1 MKPVFSVSEVTQ
13 IIKNLLEGSDLLQQV
28 YIKGEISNFK
38 HHISG
43 HMYFTLKDEK
53 SQIRCIM
60 FRSSNIL
67 LHFNPEN
74 GMKVTAF
81 GRISVFDKTGEYQ
94 LYIEDM
100 EPDGIGALHIAFEK
114 LKAKLE
120 KEGLFDTARKRQI
133 PFLPRKIGLVT
144 SLTGAAVRDLLTV
157 IKRRYPNVNI
167 VIAPVL
173 VQGKEAA
180 GQICSALYDL
190 NNLGGIEVIIV
201 GRGGGSIEELW
212 AFNEE
217 IVARAI
223 YSSKIPVISA
233 VGHETDVT
241 MADLV
246 ADKRAPTPSAAG
258 EMVVPEKTILKNE
271 IRQLKNRLITASV
284 GNINLKRQR
293 LEYIR
298 RSATFTKARNMVS
311 FYRLELDQQLR
322 SLFKNINIQLDGK
335 KLIFKSQIS
344 KLQALSPLS
353 VLQRGYSI
361 CQSSKDQKII
371 RKVEDVSI
379 GDMVFV
385 VLSDGKLL
393 CMVKDARKKVMENG
407 GL

>member
-13 IIKNLLEGSDLLQQV
+13 IIKNLLEGSAFLQQV

-67 LHFNPEN
+67 LNFNPEN

-81 GRISVFDKTGEYQ
+81 GHISVFEKTGEYQ
-94 LYIEDM
+94 LYVEDL
-100 EPDGIGALHIAFEK
+100 EPEGVGDLHIAFER

-120 KEGLFDTARKRQI
+120 KEGLFNPARKRPI
-133 PFLPRKIGLVT
+133 PFLPRRIGLVT
-144 SLTGAAVRDLLTV
+144 SITGAAVRDLLTV
-157 IKRRYPNVNI
+157 IKRRYPNANI

-180 GQICSALYDL
+180 SQICSAIGDL
-190 NNLGGIEVIIV
+190 NNLGEVEVIIV

-217 IVARAI
+217 TVARAI
-223 YSSKIPVISA
+223 YSSKVPVISA
-233 VGHETDVT
+233 VGHETDIT
-241 MADLV
+241 IADLV

-258 EMVVPEKTILKNE
+258 EMVVPEKNVLKNE
-271 IRQLKNRLITASV
+271 IRQLKNRLITAAMS
-284 GNINLKRQR
+284 NINLKRQR

-298 RSATFTKARNMVS
+298 KSATFIKARNMVLN
-311 FYRLELDQQLR
+311 YRYELDR
-322 SLFKNINIQLDGK
+322 HVHNLFKNMKIQIDGK
-335 KLIFKSQIS
+335 KLIFKSQVS
-344 KLQALSPLS
+344 KLQALSPLA

-361 CQSSKDQKII
+361 CQSFQSQKII
-371 RKVEDVSI
+371 RKVEDVCI
-379 GDMVFV
+379 GEMVFV

-393 CMVKDARKKVMENG
+393 CRVKDRGKR
-407 GL
+407 